1 MRNHHFFRARE
12 KILAVCCAAFM
23 SIASAEV
30 VPPPGSTDARVRVVN
45 YNPRQVYTI
54 KTFYGVATHI
64 QLSPDETITDFALGD
79 EKAWQS
85 SNRGSNFFI
94 KPAAEY
100 GDTNLIIVTT
110 KRIYHFSL
118 KVAPLDKNDK
128 DAWKD
133 KSLIYSL
140 AFRYPDEER
149 ARREAQAALE
159 RDKKQRTEVQR
170 ELNTTREKKGHNLN
184 YWVAGDEEVS
194 PTGAYDDGTFMY
206 LTFNAN
212 RDFPAVYEEDSD
224 GKESLVNVNTISTNT
239 IEVRR
244 MVRSLILRRGDKVAR
259 IINKSFDIDAGIDPV
274 TGTVSS
280 RIERVIKEAD

>member
-1 MRNHHFFRARE
+1 M
-12 KILAVCCAAFM
+12 C
-23 SIASAEV
+23 
-30 VPPPGSTDARVRVVN
+30 
-45 YNPRQVYTI
+45 
-54 KTFYGVATHI
+54 
-64 QLSPDETITDFALGD
+64 
-79 EKAWQS
+79 S
-85 SNRGSNFFI
+85 S
-94 KPAAEY
+94 
-100 GDTNLIIVTT
+100 D
-110 KRIYHFSL
+110 L
-118 KVAPLDKNDK
+118 K
-128 DAWKD
+128 
-133 KSLIYSL
+133 KS
-140 AFRYPDEER
+140 
-149 ARREAQAALE
+149 
-159 RDKKQRTEVQR
+159 
-170 ELNTTREKKGHNLN
+170 HNLN

-259 IINKSFDIDAGIDPV
+259 IINKSFDIDSGTDSV

>member
-1 MRNHHFFRARE
+1 MKRYFVA
-12 KILAVCCAAFM
+12 AVFSSLLI
-23 SIASAEV
+23 SISSAEV
-30 VPPPGSTDARVRVVN
+30 LAPPGSADARVRVVD
-45 YNPRQVYTI
+45 YNPKQVYTI

-64 QLSPDETITDFALGD
+64 QLSQDEMITDFALGD

-118 KVAPLDKNDK
+118 KVAPLDKNNK

-133 KSLIYSL
+133 SSLIYSL

-149 ARREAQAALE
+149 AKREAQAALE
-159 RDKKQRTEVQR
+159 RDKKKRIEVQK
-170 ELNTTREKKGHNLN
+170 ELDSTRSRKGHNLN

-212 RDFPAVYEEDSD
+212 RDFPAVYEEDSN

-259 IINKSFDIDAGIDPV
+259 IINKSFDIDAGSDPV
-274 TGTVSS
+274 SGTVSP
-280 RIERVIKEAD
+280 RIERIIKEAD